1 MIEIILFCI
10 LLFYIGFILQLIF
23 GFNKVKS
30 FVKTDKTPT
39 TAFTIIVPF
48 RNEEKN
54 LPKLLSS
61 FSKLNY
67 PHELIEIILVDDGS
81 TDDSWRKVQQASAQN
96 PRVKGN
102 KFQRNYGKSAALHEG
117 FSKASGQVVITMD
130 ADLQDS
136 PDEIPELY
144 RLITEENYDLISG
157 WKQKRFD
164 PISKTIPTKLYNA
177 ATRKL
182 SGVHL
187 HDFNCG
193 LKAYKIEV
201 VKTLRLYGEMHR
213 YIPVQAKWNGFTK
226 IGEKVVQHQA
236 RKYGVTKFGLE
247 RFLYGFLDL
256 LSISFVQIFGKR
268 PMHLFGSLG
277 ILSFLT
283 GSGLTI
289 YLMGVKIYN
298 IAYNLKYRNVTDNP
312 LFFLAL
318 VAIILGVQLFLA
330 GFIGELLITNSDKT
344 TNYQIKE
351 EIS

>member
-1 MIEIILFCI
+1 M
-10 LLFYIGFILQLIF
+10 LQLSIVVPLYNEAESLPELCSWIDRVMKENAFSYEMIF
-23 GFNKVKS
+23 VN
-30 FVKTDKTPT
+30 
-39 TAFTIIVPF
+39 
-48 RNEEKN
+48 
-54 LPKLLSS
+54 
-61 FSKLNY
+61 
-67 PHELIEIILVDDGS
+67 DGS
-81 TDDSWRKVQQASAQN
+81 NDNSWEVLKQLSTQYSTILAISFA
-96 PRVKGN
+96 
-102 KFQRNYGKSAALHEG
+102 RNYGKSAALHEA